1 MRTIGM
7 LLTILL
13 IILGIAFT
21 ALNAQSVEV
30 NYLLGSKQLPLAA
43 ILMICLTLGVLV
55 TGLSMGYSVLKL
67 KAKNKW
73 LESRL
78 RKTQEQLAAHTQH

>member
-1 MRTIGM
+1 MRTIGI

-13 IILGIAFT
+13 IIVGIAFT
-21 ALNAQSVEV
+21 ALNAQAVEV

-43 ILMICLTLGVLV
+43 MLLLCLVVGVLV
-55 TGLSMGYSVLKL
+55 TGFTLGFSLLKL

-78 RKTQEQLAAHTQH
+78 KKSQDQLAHSQH

>member
-1 MRTIGM
+1 MGGTVRTIGI
-7 LLTILL
+7 LLTVLL
-13 IILGIAFT
+13 IIIGIAFT
-21 ALNAQSVEV
+21 ALNAQAVEV

-43 ILMICLTLGVLV
+43 ILMICLALGVLV
-55 TGLSMGYSVLKL
+55 TGLSMGYSLLKL

-78 RKTQEQLAAHTQH
+78 KKNQSQH